1 MGMFHRVET
10 FPCYFFYLFV
20 LLFCSSAFCNNI
32 TALFSEEKLMKNLC
46 DYKF

>member
-10 FPCYFFYLFV
+10 FPCYFFLLICTPFLF
-20 LLFCSSAFCNNI
+20 FCFCNNV